1 MSAVAE
7 IETVRPSANFPAI
20 NWEFLLLENKK
31 KIYYFIRRRVSN
43 LADVEDLVQS
53 TCVEVLTH
61 KSRFYGASSPDTWI
75 FGIAM
80 NLVRNYYRSRTQ
92 SYLHQSL
99 DEEIMD
105 ALSSPGC
112 PAREN
117 EHRDILHK
125 VITCVTALPA
135 SSQQLL
141 NMAVDDELSYQ
152 DIAGIMAIPVGTV
165 RSRLS
170 RLRQTIREDVGEFY
184 C

>member
-7 IETVRPSANFPAI
+7 LETMMPSALLPSI
-20 NWEFLLLENKK
+20 NWEALLLKNKK

-43 LADVEDLVQS
+43 LSDVEDLLQS

-61 KSRFYGASSPDTWI
+61 KARFYGASCPDTWI

-80 NLVRNYYRSRTQ
+80 NLVRNYYRSRTH

-99 DEEIMD
+99 DEDILD
-105 ALSSPGC
+105 ALSCSDC

-117 EHRDILHK
+117 EYRDLLHK
-125 VITCVTALPA
+125 VLVSMNALPE

-141 NMAVDDELSYQ
+141 NMALDDDLSYQ
-152 DIAGIMAIPVGTV
+152 DIAEIMAIPVGTV

-170 RLRQTIREDVGEFY
+170 RLRQTIRDDVGVFH